1 MIFVYLY
8 PSSMMMLL
16 LVDCRRNQGPCHQVE
31 SYSLAG
37 HSEEHMPGLVDD
49 ILGQLLAQEF
59 DKNIHS
65 LLQNVSNETEL
76 LCMYSCIYFICSL
89 DCSLHHIGEVSFK
102 TSSPTTLSVLFSKL
116 YLPLLQPDELL
127 FLLPK
132 LLILFHY
139 FLLYHHH
146 LSFLSI
152 VLLGGLE
159 LSEFL
164 DKHKVIRLNSM
175 NKAFIN
181 LPKNVIWPLR
191 VLAFLQEFV

>member
-1 MIFVYLY
+1 
-8 PSSMMMLL
+8 
-16 LVDCRRNQGPCHQVE
+16 
-31 SYSLAG
+31 
-37 HSEEHMPGLVDD
+37 MPGLVDD

-164 DKHKVIRLNSM
+164 DKHKVIRLNSL

>member
-1 MIFVYLY
+1 MIFVHLY

-16 LVDCRRNQGPCHQVE
+16 LVDCGRNQGPCHQVE

-49 ILGQLLAQEF
+49 ILGQEF

-76 LCMYSCIYFICSL
+76 LCMYSCICYICSL
-89 DCSLHHIGEVSFK
+89 ECSLHHIGELSFE
-102 TSSPTTLSVLFSKL
+102 TSSPTTLSVVVSKL

-132 LLILFHY
+132 LLILFYY
-139 FLLYHHH
+139 FLLYHH
-146 LSFLSI
+146 LSFLSNA
-152 VLLGGLE
+152 LLVGLE
-159 LSEFL
+159 LREFL
-164 DKHKVIRLNSM
+164 DKHKVITLN
-175 NKAFIN
+175 NLGKAFMY
-181 LPKNVIWPLR
+181 L
-191 VLAFLQEFV
+191 